1 MDSLEIRYTPEK
13 GIVFQKFQDNQEL
26 EISSDSKMMGYM
38 HQGSSFDL
46 QKQDKETFIN
56 ALAFDFDGAEYVQ
69 IKSFM
74 NEEDFLWLWD
84 AMKKYD
90 VHRQFMLIKAEASE
104 ASERDNSKQIED
116 LMREIESL
124 KAAMQSK
131 PEQESPVQKSS
142 VPEFRLPTIQKIS
155 SELKRKL
162 NFPNTE
168 GLEIIYKQE
177 IYKRIKHLH
186 HHIEDNPYGIY
197 QDIVQESIDTLFD
210 MKKYQKSRE
219 EYLIQQADSFIRTL
233 EKETGK
239 SVRQTGSSFIKESS
253 VKAPD
258 ISQKVEKILE
268 RNYSK
273 PGKIDDNGDLARDF
287 KNFVKNYL
295 ENLEKS
301 CEEECIQTH
310 NEMLY
315 QIQQLFK
322 SEM

>member
-38 HQGSSFDL
+38 HQGSSFNL
-46 QKQDKETFIN
+46 KEQDEKAFIN

-69 IKSFM
+69 IKAFM
-74 NEEDFLWLWD
+74 NEEDFLWLWN

-90 VHRQFMLIKAEASE
+90 VQRQFMLIKAEASE

-116 LMREIESL
+116 LMREIENL

-131 PEQESPVQKSS
+131 PEQKTPVQKTF
-142 VPEFRLPTIQKIS
+142 VPEFKLPTIQKIP

-168 GLEIIYKQE
+168 GLEVIYKQE
-177 IYKRIKHLH
+177 IYKRVKRLH
-186 HHIEDNPYGIY
+186 HKIKDNPYGIY

-210 MKKYQKSRE
+210 MKKYQKSRK
-219 EYLIQQADSFIRTL
+219 EYLIQQADSFIKTL

-239 SVRQTGSSFIKESS
+239 TIRQTGSSFVKEST
-253 VKAPD
+253 VKVPD
-258 ISQKVEKILE
+258 ISQDVDTILK

-273 PGKIDDNGDLARDF
+273 PGKIHDNGDLARDF
-287 KNFVKNYL
+287 KNFVADYL
-295 ENLEKS
+295 KDLEDA
-301 CEEECIQTH
+301 CEKEYIQAH
-310 NEMLY
+310 NQMLHE
-315 QIQQLFK
+315 IQQTFN
-322 SEM
+322 SI

>member
-1 MDSLEIRYTPEK
+1 MDSLEIRYTPK
-13 GIVFQKFQDNQEL
+13 KRIVFRKFQDNQEI

-46 QKQDKETFIN
+46 QKQDKENFIN

-69 IKSFM
+69 IKAFM
-74 NEEDFLWLWD
+74 NEEDFLWLWN
-84 AMKKYD
+84 AIKKYD
-90 VHRQFMLIKAEASE
+90 MQRQFMLIKEEASE
-104 ASERDNSKQIED
+104 TSERDNSKQIED
-116 LMREIESL
+116 LMKEIEIL

-155 SELKRKL
+155 PELKKKL
-162 NFPNTE
+162 NFPNAE

-186 HHIEDNPYGIY
+186 HHIEDNTYGIY

-219 EYLIQQADSFIRTL
+219 EYLIQQADNFIKTL

-239 SVRQTGSSFIKESS
+239 SVRQTGSSFVKESTIN
-253 VKAPD
+253 APD
-258 ISQKVEKILE
+258 ISQNVDTILK

-273 PGKIDDNGDLARDF
+273 PGKIHDNGDLARDF
-287 KNFVKNYL
+287 KNFVSDYL
-295 ENLEKS
+295 KDLEDV
-301 CEEECIQTH
+301 CEKEYIQAY
-310 NEMLY
+310 NQMLY
-315 QIQQLFK
+315 EIQQAFN
-322 SEM
+322 SI

>member
-13 GIVFQKFQDNQEL
+13 GIVFRKFQDNQET
-26 EISSDSKMMGYM
+26 EISSDSKMMGCM

-56 ALAFDFDGAEYVQ
+56 ALAYEFDGAEYVQ

-90 VHRQFMLIKAEASE
+90 VQRQFMLIKAEASE
-104 ASERDNSKQIED
+104 ASERDNSKQIKD

-131 PEQESPVQKSS
+131 PEQKTPVQKTS
-142 VPEFRLPTIQKIS
+142 VPEFRLPTIQKMS
-155 SELKRKL
+155 SELKKKL
-162 NFPNTE
+162 NFPNAE

-177 IYKRIKHLH
+177 IYKRIKRLH
-186 HHIEDNPYGIY
+186 HKIEDNPYGIY

-210 MKKYQKSRE
+210 MKKYQKSRKE
-219 EYLIQQADSFIRTL
+219 HLIQQADSFIKTL
-233 EKETGK
+233 ENETGK
-239 SVRQTGSSFIKESS
+239 TIRQTGSSFVKEST
-253 VKAPD
+253 VKVPD
-258 ISQKVEKILE
+258 ISQKIEKILE

-273 PGKIDDNGDLARDF
+273 PGKIHDNGDLARDF
-287 KNFVKNYL
+287 KNFVSDYL
-295 ENLEKS
+295 KDLEDA
-301 CEEECIQTH
+301 CEKEYIQAH
-310 NEMLY
+310 NQMLHE
-315 QIQQLFK
+315 IQQAFN
-322 SEM
+322 SI

>member
-13 GIVFQKFQDNQEL
+13 GIVFRKFQDNQEL

-38 HQGSSFDL
+38 HQGNNFDL
-46 QKQDKETFIN
+46 QEQDKETFIN
-56 ALAFDFDGAEYVQ
+56 ALTFDFDGAEYVQ
-69 IKSFM
+69 IKVFM

-90 VHRQFMLIKAEASE
+90 VQRQFMLIKAEASE
-104 ASERDNSKQIED
+104 ASKRDNSKQIED
-116 LMREIESL
+116 LMKEIENL

-131 PEQESPVQKSS
+131 PEQKTPVQKTS
-142 VPEFRLPTIQKIS
+142 VPEFRLPTIQKMS

-162 NFPNTE
+162 NFPNTQ

-177 IYKRIKHLH
+177 IYKRVKRLH

-239 SVRQTGSSFIKESS
+239 SVRQTGSSF
-253 VKAPD
+253 VKGSTIDVPG
-258 ISQKVEKILE
+258 ISQDVDAILK
-268 RNYSK
+268 RNCSK
-273 PGKIDDNGDLARDF
+273 PGKIHDNGDLARDF
-287 KNFVKNYL
+287 KNFVSDYL
-295 ENLEKS
+295 KDLEDV
-301 CEEECIQTH
+301 CEKEYIQAH
-310 NEMLY
+310 NQMLHE
-315 QIQQLFK
+315 IQQAFN
-322 SEM
+322 SI